1 MFLGIKEVANF
12 VITYKWLFIAI
23 ILLGFIVFE
32 IIFISRNNKKKEK
45 EEISRSDKIR
55 NMVSV
60 SVFASISIILYLTL
74 KFSLPI
80 FPDFL
85 KINFSNLPIIL
96 GAFLLGRKN
105 GIMIV
110 IIRTIIVL
118 PFSGTFFV
126 GELADLII
134 SISIVLI
141 GTYLYNKNRTKKG
154 AVISLIAISLTWM
167 IIASLSNRFIL
178 IPAYIELMFG
188 GQEEVFV
195 SLLKVIPNITI
206 ENYKWKY
213 IFFAALPFNAII
225 SVSVCFITFVTY
237 KKLSILFH
245 KFD

>member
-110 IIRTIIVL
+110 LIRTIIVL

-213 IFFAALPFNAII
+213 IIFGALPFNAII

>member
-1 MFLGIKEVANF
+1 MFLGLKDVANF
-12 VITYKWLFIAI
+12 VIQYRWLFIAI
-23 ILLGFIVFE
+23 IAIVCIICE
-32 IIFISRNNKKKEK
+32 IIFLVKSKKNTEK
-45 EEISRSDKIR
+45 KEISRGEQIR

-60 SVFASISIILYLTL
+60 AVFASFSIILYLTL

-80 FPDFL
+80 FPEFL

-110 IIRTIIVL
+110 LIRTIVVL

-134 SISIVLI
+134 SLAIVLI
-141 GTYLYNKNRTKKG
+141 GTYIYKKNRTKKG
-154 AVISLIAISLTWM
+154 AIISLIVISLTWM
-167 IIASLSNRFIL
+167 LIASLANRFIL
-178 IPAYIELMFG
+178 IPAYIKLMFG

-213 IFFAALPFNAII
+213 ILFAALPFNAII
-225 SVSVCFITFVTY
+225 SISVCFITFITY

>member
-96 GAFLLGRKN
+96 GTFLLGRKN

-134 SISIVLI
+134 SISRVLI

-154 AVISLIAISLTWM
+154 AIISLIAISLTWM

-213 IFFAALPFNAII
+213 IIFGALPFNAII
-225 SVSVCFITFVTY
+225 SFAVCFITFVTY